1 MPRSG
6 MRGDV
11 RDQLRPWLGED
22 VAFLERLSEDE
33 LARLC
38 DALVAARRAQGK
50 ALAEASDEALRQMPP
65 PLRSGIAR
73 LVGR

>member
-1 MPRSG
+1 

-11 RDQLRPWLGED
+11 GDLLRTWLGED
-22 VAFLERLSEDE
+22 IAFLGRLSDDE

-38 DALVAARRAQGK
+38 DALAAARRAQGK
-50 ALAEASDEALRQMPP
+50 ALAAASDEALRQMPA